1 MMIKEYDEFRPVQRA
16 LGLKADGLP
25 GPKTLHAVVLRLQCH
40 EIWAAVQAA
49 VGVDPDGVP
58 GPKTAAA
65 IAEALGIAMPRQW
78 PTQAE
83 VWAGRS
89 IFGKAGSGLVTVEL
103 PYALRLAWEPETT
116 VRRLT
121 CHEAVAEPLLRIFRR
136 TLEHYGVDRVRELG
150 LDLYGGCYNDRK
162 IAGSSRPSMHA
173 WGIAV
178 DVDPDRNGLK
188 VHAPQARLSGDEYEA
203 FWGFVEEEG
212 AVSLGRARNYD
223 WMHFQ
228 FARL

>member
-1 MMIKEYDEFRPVQRA
+1 MMIKEYDEFKPVQRA
-16 LGLKADGLP
+16 LGLTPDGLP
-25 GPKTLHAVVLRLQCH
+25 GPKTLAAVALRLRCH

-49 VGVDPDGVP
+49 VKVIPDGIP

-65 IAEALGIAMPRQW
+65 IAGILGIEMPRQW

-83 VWAGRS
+83 VWGGKS
-89 IFGKAGSGLVTVEL
+89 IFGKAGERLVTVNL
-103 PYALRLAWEPETT
+103 PYPLRLAWELEIT

-121 CHEAVAEPLLRIFRR
+121 CHEAVAEPLLRIFQRA
-136 TLEHYGVDRVRELG
+136 LEHYGLDRVQALG
-150 LDLYGGCYNDRK
+150 LDLFGGCYNDRK
-162 IAGSSRPSMHA
+162 ISGSNKPSMHS

-178 DVDPDRNGLK
+178 DMDPDHNGLK
-188 VHAPQARLSGDEYEA
+188 VHRPQARLSGTEYDA
-203 FWGFVEEEG
+203 FWQFVEDEG
-212 AVSLGRARNYD
+212 GVSLGRERDYD